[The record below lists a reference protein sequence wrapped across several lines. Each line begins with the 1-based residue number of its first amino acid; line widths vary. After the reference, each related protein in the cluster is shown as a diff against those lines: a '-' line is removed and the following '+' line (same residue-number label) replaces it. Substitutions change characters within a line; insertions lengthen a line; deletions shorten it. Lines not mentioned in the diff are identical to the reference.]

1 MTKQP
6 GLTPAQRSAFF
17 RALSAASIEL
27 GLDTAEDRETYRK
40 TVMREETG
48 KEHLAQLS
56 RTKDFDACMRRFAA
70 DAGDFE
76 TASRFAISDDARKAA
91 ILRICCAQVLQ
102 LKGCVAGT
110 TEAADYLAGIVEQA
124 RVPCGRDIH
133 DSSFWMD
140 CAPGSLMTLFRSST
154 PTGGDSCAA
163 FSILAPLGRSSS
175 SIPASSTSLCRTAVC
190 ESNTSLA
197 HTALSR
203 LCGSMSGESRDGQG
217 LLPVMPMAQSR
228 LSGREGA
235 IPMRAPHLLRSAG
248 AVCLRRRPQVQSR

>member
-56 RTKDFDACMRRFAA
+56 RTKDFDACMRRFAS

-76 TASRFAISDDARKAA
+76 TASRFAIADDARKAA
-91 ILRICCAQVLQ
+91 LVRICCSQVMQ
-102 LKGCVAGT
+102 LKGCTAGT

-140 CAPGSLMTLFRSST
+140 CAPGSLLTLFQ
-154 PTGGDSCAA
+154 
-163 FSILAPLGRSSS
+163 ILDTHRRRLLRGILDP
-175 SIPASSTSLCRTAVC
+175 RTARMFIKFDPGIVYQPLPDGGLRIKYVPRAYSSL
-190 ESNTSLA
+190 ESVRVNVRGVA
-197 HTALSR
+197 
-203 LCGSMSGESRDGQG
+203 
-217 LLPVMPMAQSR
+217 
-228 LSGREGA
+228 
-235 IPMRAPHLLRSAG
+235 
-248 AVCLRRRPQVQSR
+248 

>member
-27 GLDTAEDRETYRK
+27 GLDTAGEREAYRK

-56 RTKDFDACMRRFAA
+56 RTKDFDACMRRFAS

-76 TASRFAISDDARKAA
+76 TASRFAIADDARKAA
-91 ILRICCAQVLQ
+91 LVRICCVQVLQ

-124 RVPCGRDIH
+124 RVPCGRDVR

-140 CAPGSLMTLFRSST
+140 CAPGN
-154 PTGGDSCAA
+154 
-163 FSILAPLGRSSS
+163 ILALFQILDTHR
-175 SIPASSTSLCRTAVC
+175 R
-190 ESNTSLA
+190 
-197 HTALSR
+197 R
-203 LCGSMSGESRDGQG
+203 
-217 LLPVMPMAQSR
+217 
-228 LSGREGA
+228 
-235 IPMRAPHLLRSAG
+235 LLRGLVDGLAPRG
-248 AVCLRRRPQVQSR
+248 FITFDPCAVYHPRPGGGVRITHDAHAYDTLASVHIRSYVA

>member
-27 GLDTAEDRETYRK
+27 GLDTAEDREIYRK

-70 DAGDFE
+70 DAGDYE
-76 TASRFAISDDARKAA
+76 AASRFAIADDARKAA
-91 ILRICCAQVLQ
+91 LVRICCAQVMQ
-102 LKGCVAGT
+102 LKGCTAGT
-110 TEAADYLAGIVEQA
+110 TEAADYLSGIVEQA

-140 CAPGSLMTLFRSST
+140 CAPGSLLTLFQ
-154 PTGGDSCAA
+154 
-163 FSILAPLGRSSS
+163 ILDTHRRRLLRGILDP
-175 SIPASSTSLCRTAVC
+175 RTARTFIKFDPGIVYQPLPDGGLRIKYVPRAY
-190 ESNTSLA
+190 SSLETVRVNVRGVA
-197 HTALSR
+197 
-203 LCGSMSGESRDGQG
+203 
-217 LLPVMPMAQSR
+217 
-228 LSGREGA
+228 
-235 IPMRAPHLLRSAG
+235 
-248 AVCLRRRPQVQSR
+248 

>member
-27 GLDTAEDRETYRK
+27 GLDTAEDREIYRK

-70 DAGDFE
+70 DAGDYE
-76 TASRFAISDDARKAA
+76 AASRFAIADDARKAA
-91 ILRICCAQVLQ
+91 LVRICCAQVMQ
-102 LKGCVAGT
+102 LKGCTAGT
-110 TEAADYLAGIVEQA
+110 TEAADYLSGIVEQA

-140 CAPGSLMTLFRSST
+140 CAPGSLLTLFQ
-154 PTGGDSCAA
+154 
-163 FSILAPLGRSSS
+163 ILDTHRRRLLRGILDP
-175 SIPASSTSLCRTAVC
+175 RTARTFIKFDPGIVYQPLPDGGMRIKYVPRAYSSL
-190 ESNTSLA
+190 ESVRVNVRGVA
-197 HTALSR
+197 
-203 LCGSMSGESRDGQG
+203 
-217 LLPVMPMAQSR
+217 
-228 LSGREGA
+228 
-235 IPMRAPHLLRSAG
+235 
-248 AVCLRRRPQVQSR
+248 